1 MPKILNR
8 LLAEGNL
15 RRHRTSAREI
25 ADLLTLVDR
34 DLADAAVEEVSADR
48 RFAIAYE
55 AALQLATITLYAAGY
70 ETHGTGHHFNTFQA
84 FREAMRARGGST
96 RTTSTSVGASA
107 PLLPTTG
114 PVRFRRQRWNRSW
127 RRSKPSGRMFF
138 RGCGRAIRGWQRASL
153 IPGDNVMSSFC
164 LCSRGWAKE
173 VDVELV
179 QAMG

>member
-84 FREAMRARGGST
+84 LRETMRARGGQYADYFDVCRSK
-96 RTTSTSVGASA
+96 RATTSYDRAGEISETEVESLMAKVEAFREDVLSWLRKSHPGLATSI
-107 PLLPTTG
+107 PDP
-114 PVRFRRQRWNRSW
+114 
-127 RRSKPSGRMFF
+127 GR
-138 RGCGRAIRGWQRASL
+138 
-153 IPGDNVMSSFC
+153 
-164 LCSRGWAKE
+164 
-173 VDVELV
+173 
-179 QAMG
+179 